1 MRNVLLAAC
10 LVLVA
15 CTRPTGATPSP
26 SSIADFEIGDDR
38 PVTVRMPT
46 GGEPGTAPGL
56 LILLHGYSGD
66 GERQESWM
74 QLGPI
79 ADGRGLIYLHPDGT
93 ADTSTAR
100 FWNATDACCNRFD
113 IEVDDSAYLAGLID
127 DVKARVAV
135 DAKRI
140 YIVGYSNGGF
150 MSYRM
155 ACDHGPDRRDRQ
167 RRRRHV

>member
-113 IEVDDSAYLAGLID
+113 FEVDDSAYLAGLID